1 MRVHGRRQLS
11 VRVERGGAR
20 RAVEWSWLATA
31 LLLGWACS
39 AAVGCGKTEIPNNGP
54 GPRRRGIGPMLTA
67 APVATKPEEP
77 PSYAPV
83 PEQPLPAADPAAAVP
98 APLEDPAAQ
107 PAAEAE
113 AKPARDFAAE
123 MTQMLGSPLSCF
135 GARAANDAPAQLD
148 IALSTHVMPSG
159 TVTQSQV
166 SAPGLAPNEIACLR
180 SRLEALHFAG
190 PIENAPFSV
199 QGSLHLTREAAAA
212 PPVPTDE
219 ARAAAAAQADN
230 NGPAMPGPADTT
242 TQL

>member
-1 MRVHGRRQLS
+1 MVVRARRGS
-11 VRVERGGAR
+11 AS
-20 RAVEWSWLATA
+20 RAVERRWLATV
-31 LLLGWACS
+31 LLLGLACS
-39 AAVGCGKTEIPNNGP
+39 AAVGCSKTEIPNNGP

-67 APVATKPEEP
+67 APLATKPEEP
-77 PSYAPV
+77 PNYAPV
-83 PEQPLPAADPAAAVP
+83 PEQPQPVAEPAAPVP
-98 APLEDPAAQ
+98 GPLEDPSAQ

-123 MTQMLGSPLSCF
+123 MTGMLGSPLACF
-135 GARAANDAPAQLD
+135 GARAANEAPAQID
-148 IALSTHVMPSG
+148 IALSTRVMPSG
-159 TVTQSQV
+159 SVTQSQV
-166 SAPGLAPNEIACLR
+166 AAPGLAPNEIACLR
-180 SRLEALHFAG
+180 SRLEALHFAA

>member
-1 MRVHGRRQLS
+1 MLAHARRRLS
-11 VRVERGGAR
+11 VRAGRG
-20 RAVEWSWLATA
+20 AVEWSWLATA
-31 LLLGWACS
+31 LLLGSLSS

-67 APVATKPEEP
+67 APVAPKPEEP

-83 PEQPLPAADPAAAVP
+83 PEQPLPAADPAAPVP
-98 APLEDPAAQ
+98 APLEDPSAQ

-123 MTQMLGSPLSCF
+123 MTQMLGNPLTCF
-135 GARAANDAPAQLD
+135 GARAANDAPSQLD

-199 QGSLHLTREAAAA
+199 QGSMHLTRAAAA
-212 PPVPTDE
+212 PVPTTPTDE
-219 ARAAAAAQADN
+219 ARAAAAAQTDN
-230 NGPAMPGPADTT
+230 NAPAMPGPADTT